1 MKTFLLILA
10 LAFCTNVDA
19 SYIKRQTCTSV
30 YGQCGG
36 IGFTGSTCC
45 TAGNTCVVLNPY
57 YSQCVPGTV
66 TTTTVTSAPGTSSSK
81 TTTTATSIKQS
92 TTTTTSKSVTTTT
105 TTTTTTP
112 AKSSSSSSAQTTS
125 TKTTTTIVV
134 GTTSTTT
141 FPTSTHTQA
150 PYPAQNATTCGTGGT
165 AWVLQ
170 DNVCCPAYCSNLSSS
185 EDCSG
190 CGGIGATNCVS
201 PPSKMCK
208 SGTMYPEVHAIT
220 GSETFH
226 YSRSTHFGLT
236 SGGACGFG
244 LYGLCTKS
252 FNWTDAT
259 VAAQCSAFCTAYPT
273 LCQDPT
279 GSTLRGNFA
288 APNGDYYTQFWSSL
302 PGDYDNYLSCGECF
316 ELIRTKPDGTDYA
329 VGETGYTTPV
339 YLEIV
344 DSCPCSAN
352 SKWCCGSGA
361 DHCAEVSN
369 FKYGCPLPADSIH
382 LDLSDIAMARLQSGN
397 ANGGIIDG
405 VIPTRYKRVS
415 CPKPGNVYLYL
426 RNGGG
431 QYYFAMTVVN
441 AAGIGGVVNIE
452 IQGTGTTTWTSLVRD
467 PNYTSSRPQERYGT
481 WRIPQGTGP
490 FNLPIAMKITSATGE
505 VIVNNAAIT
514 TFTPPATADPNF
526 WYIDFGSNFS
536 K

>member
-1 MKTFLLILA
+1 QVGTQSTFA
-10 LAFCTNVDA
+10 P
-19 SYIKRQTCTSV
+19 S
-30 YGQCGG
+30 
-36 IGFTGSTCC
+36 ST
-45 TAGNTCVVLNPY
+45 
-57 YSQCVPGTV
+57 TV
-66 TTTTVTSAPGTSSSK
+66 GTTVTTSSSK
-81 TTTTATSIKQS
+81 TTTTTTTTTVKVSTTTSTSTTKVSTTTSTSTAKSS
-92 TTTTTSKSVTTTT
+92 TTTTSVSPSVTTT
-105 TTTTTTP
+105 
-112 AKSSSSSSAQTTS
+112 
-125 TKTTTTIVV
+125 KTVT
-134 GTTSTTT
+134 GTTSSTSSAS
-141 FPTSTHTQA
+141 STHTQA
-150 PYPAQNATTCGTGGT
+150 AYPSVSSTTCGG
-165 AWVLQ
+165 WVLE
-170 DNVCCPAYCSNLSSS
+170 DNVCCPAYCSTLLSS

-244 LYGLCTKS
+244 LYGLCTQS

-352 SKWCCGSGA
+352 SKWCCGPGA

-382 LDLSDIAMARLQSGN
+382 LDLSDIAMARLQSGS
-397 ANGGIIDG
+397 ANGGIVDG

-431 QYYFAMTVVN
+431 PYYFALTVVN
-441 AAGIGGVVNIE
+441 AAGVGGVVNIE

-467 PNYTSSRPQERYGT
+467 PNYTSSRPQERYGA

-490 FNLPIAMKITSATGE
+490 FNLPIAMRITSATGE
-505 VIVNNAAIT
+505 VILNSAAIT